1 MVLRRLGAG
10 GAAAAAVRVLQRRC
24 FVASALE
31 AQKKQAEV
39 SGLTLQ
45 VGGAEPVAPNRDEM
59 REFWDA
65 YAQGYDDSYY
75 GYWSGQGHTAV
86 VDRVVKG
93 LGVRGE
99 PGSSEGLLSGKRI
112 LDAGCGTGA
121 VAVTL
126 ARMGA
131 TVVALDSSEQMVK
144 AAAER
149 ATAAEAERRF
159 AAQAAAGAPAA
170 LDVEFLET
178 ELETA
183 RLPASSF
190 DAVLAH
196 DVLPYLATPDERLA
210 ALSNLHSALKPYG
223 TAVVSTF
230 AHINLNPC
238 LAVCTPPPPFP
249 LSQHFPFSYRL
260 CTACSRA

>member
-75 GYWSGQGHTAV
+75 GYWSGQGHAAV
-86 VDRVVKG
+86 IDRVVKG

-99 PGSSEGLLSGKRI
+99 PGSAGLLSGKRI

-121 VAVTL
+121 VAVAL

-131 TVVALDSSEQMVK
+131 TVVALDASEQMVK

-159 AAQAAAGAPAA
+159 AAQAEAAPA
-170 LDVEFLET
+170 
-178 ELETA
+178 
-183 RLPASSF
+183 P
-190 DAVLAH
+190 
-196 DVLPYLATPDERLA
+196 
-210 ALSNLHSALKPYG
+210 
-223 TAVVSTF
+223 
-230 AHINLNPC
+230 
-238 LAVCTPPPPFP
+238 
-249 LSQHFPFSYRL
+249 
-260 CTACSRA
+260 